1 MKYIVQP
8 NTNETYQKSSLG
20 GKAFHLIEMQKAKLP
35 VPNFFVIPAETV
47 KEILIS
53 IQLIINE
60 LVSNIDLKSNIS
72 LLNISKIIQNEILN
86 LKFPNA
92 IELAIKTAFLENFGI
107 ENYVAVR
114 SSAIAEDGENASF
127 AGQHATDLY
136 VNLENIITKI
146 KENIAS
152 AWGFGVLTYRLEK
165 KIAIQ
170 HIEYAIVIQKMVAAE
185 KSGISFSMHLQ
196 GNLADSVIVAGY
208 GLGEGIVTDRV
219 ETDTFIINRQT
230 KSIQKEIL
238 KKENK
243 LIFKKEKG
251 VINQT
256 IEAEFQAISTLN
268 EAEITQVFD
277 VTMTAEQLLSCP
289 ADVEFS
295 FDKNGQLFLLQMRP
309 ITTIDFDKIK
319 ILDNTNIVE
328 SYPEITLPL
337 SFSFAL
343 KAYEKVFTGSSDA
356 FWVDKKVIQK
366 DKIVFKNLLAH
377 YCGRVYYRLDNWY
390 RMMGLAYSSPR
401 SMAAWEKAVGL
412 SNSEKET
419 VKFSFA
425 NRLKT
430 IFSILFLII
439 NYKRG
444 NRRFFEV
451 FNENYAFMRH
461 LEPYLD
467 SPKALWQHYETSTER
482 LFKPWYYT
490 IVNDF
495 LAFKG
500 FGWLQD
506 FIKKHE
512 IGKEELANDL
522 LCGIGGVESEAAVLN
537 VLKLKQDI
545 LNHKDLKT
553 LFQQSDETVLNDLQQ
568 KKHANFYQNFKH
580 HLEKYGDR
588 TLAELKLET
597 PSLRKNPLLF
607 IRLLRNQLSSPVN
620 IADFRAKQAEIRANV
635 ETQIQAKLKWW
646 QPKTYLFRFLRAL
659 ATYGLKSRENM
670 RFCRTRGYG
679 AVKDIFIE
687 IGKMMEKENVIKNYN
702 DVFYLQTTDLQD
714 FCQNKNREN
723 LFLKIEKIKT
733 EYKNYESLLLPD
745 RVIYM
750 DENPP
755 ILGKLDT
762 TQFENKRY
770 LQGTAVSKGKVTA
783 QAAVILSPKL
793 DTNVQG
799 EILVSKMTDP
809 GWVFLMTQS
818 VGLISEKGSLL
829 SHTAI
834 VGRELGIPVIVGV
847 PNVTSILKSGD
858 LLKIDG
864 ELGIVEVLETK
875 RITLQN
881 DEQI

>member
-1 MKYIVQP
+1 M
-8 NTNETYQKSSLG
+8 E
-20 GKAFHLIEMQKAKLP
+20 
-35 VPNFFVIPAETV
+35 
-47 KEILIS
+47 
-53 IQLIINE
+53 E
-60 LVSNIDLKSNIS
+60 LLKSRNI
-72 LLNISKIIQNEILN
+72 E
-86 LKFPNA
+86 P
-92 IELAIKTAFLENFGI
+92 
-107 ENYVAVR
+107 
-114 SSAIAEDGENASF
+114 
-127 AGQHATDLY
+127 
-136 VNLENIITKI
+136 
-146 KENIAS
+146 
-152 AWGFGVLTYRLEK
+152 
-165 KIAIQ
+165 
-170 HIEYAIVIQKMVAAE
+170 
-185 KSGISFSMHLQ
+185 
-196 GNLADSVIVAGY
+196 
-208 GLGEGIVTDRV
+208 
-219 ETDTFIINRQT
+219 
-230 KSIQKEIL
+230 
-238 KKENK
+238 
-243 LIFKKEKG
+243 
-251 VINQT
+251 
-256 IEAEFQAISTLN
+256 
-268 EAEITQVFD
+268 
-277 VTMTAEQLLSCP
+277 
-289 ADVEFS
+289 
-295 FDKNGQLFLLQMRP
+295 
-309 ITTIDFDKIK
+309 
-319 ILDNTNIVE
+319 
-328 SYPEITLPL
+328 
-337 SFSFAL
+337 
-343 KAYEKVFTGSSDA
+343 
-356 FWVDKKVIQK
+356 
-366 DKIVFKNLLAH
+366 
-377 YCGRVYYRLDNWY
+377 
-390 RMMGLAYSSPR
+390 
-401 SMAAWEKAVGL
+401 
-412 SNSEKET
+412 SNSPP
-419 VKFSFA
+419 
-425 NRLKT
+425 
-430 IFSILFLII
+430 FL
-439 NYKRG
+439 REG
-444 NRRFFEV
+444 
-451 FNENYAFMRH
+451 
-461 LEPYLD
+461 
-467 SPKALWQHYETSTER
+467 S
-482 LFKPWYYT
+482 
-490 IVNDF
+490 
-495 LAFKG
+495 
-500 FGWLQD
+500 
-506 FIKKHE
+506 
-512 IGKEELANDL
+512 
-522 LCGIGGVESEAAVLN
+522 GVGS
-537 VLKLKQDI
+537 
-545 LNHKDLKT
+545 
-553 LFQQSDETVLNDLQQ
+553 
-568 KKHANFYQNFKH
+568 HADFYQNFNQ

-646 QPKTYLFRFLRAL
+646 QPKTYLFRFVCAL

-733 EYKNYESLLLPD
+733 EYKNYESLQLPD

-750 DENPP
+750 DGNPP